1 MDKLIVSMI
10 AAIGKR
16 RELGKENKL
25 LWHIPADMKRFRQ
38 ITVNHA
44 VIMGRKTYESI
55 GRPLPKR
62 TNIVITRDINF
73 KADGCIVVHSLEEGI
88 EVGKTYEKE
97 EIFIIGGAQ
106 IYTQGLKYADRLYL
120 TLVDREFDADA
131 FFPEYSEFT
140 KVVSEEK
147 GEENGYRYTFLTL
160 EK

>member
-1 MDKLIVSMI
+1 MIKISMI

-25 LWHIPADMKRFRQ
+25 LWHIPSDMKRFRQ

-62 TNIVITRDINF
+62 TNIVVTRDINF

-88 EVGKTYEKE
+88 EVGKTHEKE
-97 EIFIIGGAQ
+97 ELFIIGGAQ
-106 IYTQGLKYADRLYL
+106 IYTQGLQYADRLYM
-120 TLVDREFDADA
+120 TLIDGEFDADA

-147 GEENGYRYTFLTL
+147 GEENGFRYT
-160 EK
+160 

>member
-1 MDKLIVSMI
+1 MILISMI
-10 AAIGKR
+10 VAIGKR

-25 LWHIPADMKRFRQ
+25 MWHIPADMKRFRQ

-62 TNIVITRDINF
+62 TNIIVTRDINF
-73 KADGCIVVHSLEEGI
+73 KAEDCIVVHSLEEAI
-88 EVGKTYEKE
+88 EVGKTYERE
-97 EIFIIGGAQ
+97 ELFIIGGAQ
-106 IYTQGLKYADRLYL
+106 IYTQGLKYAQRLYL
-120 TLVDREFDADA
+120 TLVDGEFDADA
-131 FFPEYSEFT
+131 FFPDYLEFK

-147 GEENGYRYTFLTL
+147 GEENGFRYTFVTL